1 MKVPFPPHPANPK
14 SDQKK
19 QKPIKTAA
27 NSGGDFQSEAMSS
40 NDPMKTSGHDSS
52 EMPNLI
58 GKGATKEI
66 AKMNLTRQKLEQ
78 TIK

>member
-1 MKVPFPPHPANPK
+1 V
-14 SDQKK
+14 
-19 QKPIKTAA
+19 KTTG

-40 NDPMKTSGHDSS
+40 NDPMKTSGHDSGD
-52 EMPNLI
+52 MPNLI

-66 AKMNLTRQKLEQ
+66 AKMNMTRQKLEQ

>member
-1 MKVPFPPHPANPK
+1 
-14 SDQKK
+14 
-19 QKPIKTAA
+19 
-27 NSGGDFQSEAMSS
+27 MSS

>member
-1 MKVPFPPHPANPK
+1 MKKAKMN
-14 SDQKK
+14 
-19 QKPIKTAA
+19 KTSG

-40 NDPMKTSGHDSS
+40 NDPMKMSGNDTGDI
-52 EMPNLI
+52 PNLI

-78 TIK
+78 TIKNNNIDK